1 MLIISDHQQSSETQS
16 IFRCLIEVMW
26 RMCQTGSCTVNFD
39 LDFPF
44 TSIIN
49 IKNHIN
55 NLQVKREVG
64 INITL
69 YTSNVWL
76 GGGFTILFFLEAQP
90 NYLFVY
96 VSLTQSGHFLNPFAC
111 VTYSLV
117 NDEILPS
124 PLTIVFSC
132 NLISFIFL
140 LTSSIHSSTS

>member
-1 MLIISDHQQSSETQS
+1 M
-16 IFRCLIEVMW
+16 
-26 RMCQTGSCTVNFD
+26 FD
-39 LDFPF
+39 L
-44 TSIIN
+44 
-49 IKNHIN
+49 
-55 NLQVKREVG
+55 VEVSQF
-64 INITL
+64 
-69 YTSNVWL
+69 Y
-76 GGGFTILFFLEAQP
+76 FFLEAQP

-140 LTSSIHSSTS
+140 LKSSIHSSTSLNSLVEDNALTTNLIILEQRFLYCCEPANLGSSRTSFPLTSSIIPIHTSLVHLL

>member
-76 GGGFTILFFLEAQP
+76 GGGFTILFFFGSSTQ
-90 NYLFVY
+90 LFIC
-96 VSLTQSGHFLNPFAC
+96 LCLFNPVRSFFKSIC
-111 VTYSLV
+111 LCH
-117 NDEILPS
+117 
-124 PLTIVFSC
+124 VFSC
-132 NLISFIFL
+132 QWWDIAFTIDHCFFL
-140 LTSSIHSSTS
+140 